1 MNSTITLGRE
11 GATLSSS
18 AFALTEDKA
27 LKLTFKSVYDL
38 SEATI
43 TLKNGATTKTYD
55 FKNSFAVPDEF
66 MFAGRLCISVQMY
79 VSGELVKRWNLP
91 PIRLKEEDNTLYAY
105 DELNDLTRR
114 IEALE
119 EATKITL

>member
-11 GATLSSS
+11 GASLSSS

-27 LKLTFKSVYDL
+27 LELTFKSVYDL

-79 VSGELVKRWNLP
+79 VNGELVKRWNLP
-91 PIRLKEEDNTLYAY
+91 PIRLKEENNTLYAY
-105 DELNDLTRR
+105 DELNDLTSR

-119 EATKITL
+119 EATKIIL

>member
-1 MNSTITLGRE
+1 MNSTIILGRE

-18 AFALTEDKA
+18 VFALTADKA
-27 LKLTFKSVYDL
+27 LELTFKSEYDL
-38 SEATI
+38 SEATL
-43 TLKNGATTKTYD
+43 TLKNGAKTKTYD
-55 FKNSFAVPDEF
+55 FKHDFTVPEEF
-66 MFAGRLCISVQMY
+66 LFAGRLCASVQMY
-79 VSGELVKRWNLP
+79 VNGDLVKRWNLP
-91 PIRLKEEDNTLYAY
+91 PIRLKEEDKTLYAY